1 MKIESI
7 FPNKHRNTKI
17 WKATPP
23 QSTKLSEGPGCL
35 LGHTMVECST
45 TTVYREL
52 HIFVN
57 KIVDNKNEN
66 NFMTDAE
73 TEHDV

>member
-1 MKIESI
+1 MLIRDTHGNSRGVVVVVVVAVVI
-7 FPNKHRNTKI
+7 V
-17 WKATPP
+17 
-23 QSTKLSEGPGCL
+23 Q
-35 LGHTMVECST
+35 CST

-57 KIVDNKNEN
+57 KIVNKNEN

-73 TEHDV
+73 TEHDE